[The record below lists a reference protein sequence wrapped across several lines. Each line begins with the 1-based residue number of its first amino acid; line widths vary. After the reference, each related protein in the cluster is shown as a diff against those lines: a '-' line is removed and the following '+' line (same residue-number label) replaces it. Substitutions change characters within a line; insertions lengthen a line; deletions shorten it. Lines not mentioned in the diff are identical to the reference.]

1 MVRMQNSIETTATVE
16 ADRHLLL
23 DTDIPAPVSKR
34 VRVIVMLDE
43 DIDEG
48 QWLSSVSQ
56 NDVFTFLDDESE
68 DIYSPEDG
76 SPIEDEV

>member
-1 MVRMQNSIETTATVE
+1 MQNSIETTATIE

-23 DTDIPAPVSKR
+23 DDEIPASVSKR
-34 VRVIVMLDE
+34 VRVIVLLDE

-48 QWLSSVSQ
+48 QWLKSAAENV
-56 NDVFTFLDDESE
+56 VFDFLADESE

-76 SPIEDEV
+76 IPIKDEA